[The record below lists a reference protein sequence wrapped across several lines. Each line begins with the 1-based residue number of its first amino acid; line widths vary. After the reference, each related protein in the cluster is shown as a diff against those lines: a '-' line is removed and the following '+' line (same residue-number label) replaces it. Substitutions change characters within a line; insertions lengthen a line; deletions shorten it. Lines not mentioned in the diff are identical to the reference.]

1 MFVRV
6 LYCNGLEYFDYE
18 YYIICR
24 YIYYAYTCT
33 LYFIIDN
40 YMQFFGNNG
49 GHVRIRVVKSS
60 LHNELK
66 HINI

>member
-1 MFVRV
+1 MAWNTLTMNII
-6 LYCNGLEYFDYE
+6 LYVDI
-18 YYIICR
+18 YIMHIHVH
-24 YIYYAYTCT
+24 YI
-33 LYFIIDN
+33 LLLII
-40 YMQFFGNNG
+40 MQFFGNNG